1 MYLTREEEKVLDG
14 EYGEGQRLAMKILCA
29 LGDFFEA
36 ERLISVQSAHVSGV
50 SYKTGGD
57 ALISTLEKFAGSGA
71 KTSILTTLNPGGV
84 DLERWRDLRVDENF
98 LEKQKKI
105 ISLYAEMGVLPTCS
119 CTPYEVGNIP
129 AEGVHVAFAESS
141 AVTLVNS
148 YFKAKTNRESG
159 ISALASAVTGKTP
172 LYGLHLDENRH
183 PTVKVS
189 VHAPLKSP
197 THYGVLGYLLG
208 KTLKN
213 SIPLIQSRHTLSLT
227 AAKQLS
233 AAIAASGAVSLYY
246 WERDHIKS
254 PTIEE
259 IVEIDDHQLN
269 EVFNSFSL
277 TDKPD
282 LIVLGCPHYSIY
294 ELKMV
299 SEMLNGKV
307 SKRLSFWVFTSRQV
321 KLLGERMGFVQKIE
335 KAGGKVLCDT
345 CPIVAPLKG
354 FKTMLT
360 DSVKAAHYAPSM
372 NKVSSALLPIEE
384 CVKTALEA

>member
-1 MYLTREEEKVLDG
+1 
-14 EYGEGQRLAMKILCA
+14 
-29 LGDFFEA
+29 
-36 ERLISVQSAHVSGV
+36 
-50 SYKTGGD
+50 
-57 ALISTLEKFAGSGA
+57 
-71 KTSILTTLNPGGV
+71 
-84 DLERWRDLRVDENF
+84 
-98 LEKQKKI
+98 
-105 ISLYAEMGVLPTCS
+105 
-119 CTPYEVGNIP
+119 
-129 AEGVHVAFAESS
+129 
-141 AVTLVNS
+141 
-148 YFKAKTNRESG
+148 
-159 ISALASAVTGKTP
+159 
-172 LYGLHLDENRH
+172 
-183 PTVKVS
+183 
-189 VHAPLKSP
+189 
-197 THYGVLGYLLG
+197 
-208 KTLKN
+208 
-213 SIPLIQSRHTLSLT
+213 
-227 AAKQLS
+227 
-233 AAIAASGAVSLYY
+233 AIAASGAVSLYY